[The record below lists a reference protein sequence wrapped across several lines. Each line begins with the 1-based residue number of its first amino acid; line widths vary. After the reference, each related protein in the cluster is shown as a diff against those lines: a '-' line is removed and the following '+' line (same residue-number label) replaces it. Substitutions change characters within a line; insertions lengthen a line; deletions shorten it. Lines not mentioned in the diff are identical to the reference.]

1 MPIKFTAE
9 EERIIMGKTLV
20 DANKIEAVKPR
31 IEPVD
36 GDLVRFNTDVGRFVD
51 GVIIAICCNYPTF
64 NATPYYVSQ
73 DGTMYSDLDVE
84 VLEII
89 GECVFSVYV

>member
-1 MPIKFTAE
+1 
-9 EERIIMGKTLV
+9 MGKTLV
-20 DANKIEAVKPR
+20 DANKIGTVKPC

-36 GDLVRFNTDVGRFVD
+36 GDLVRVNTDVGRFVD
-51 GVIIAICCNYPTF
+51 GVIIAICCHWRG
-64 NATPYYVSQ
+64 NAVPFYVSQ
-73 DGTMYSDLDVE
+73 DGTMYYGSDVE

>member
-20 DANKIEAVKPR
+20 DANKIEEVKPC
-31 IEPVD
+31 IKPVD
-36 GDLVRFNTDVGRFVD
+36 GDLVRIGLDYGCVM
-51 GVIIAICCNYPTF
+51 AICCHHPGNPIM
-64 NATPYYVSQ
+64 YYVTQ
-73 DGTMYSDLDVE
+73 DGTMIASGNGE

-89 GECVFSVYV
+89 GKCVFSVYV

>member
-20 DANKIEAVKPR
+20 DANKIEAVKPC
-31 IEPVD
+31 IKPVD
-36 GDLVRFNTDVGRFVD
+36 GDLVRIKVNYGCVM
-51 GVIIAICCNYPTF
+51 AICCHYPI
-64 NATPYYVSQ
+64 NPVMYYVTQ
-73 DGTMYSDLDVE
+73 DGTMIASDSGVE

-89 GECVFSVYV
+89 GKCVFSVYV

>member
-20 DANKIEAVKPR
+20 DANKIEAVKPCV
-31 IEPVD
+31 EPVD
-36 GDLVRFNTDVGRFVD
+36 GDLVRINTDVGRFVD
-51 GVIIAICCNYPTF
+51 GVIIAICCHWPDNYI
-64 NATPYYVSQ
+64 PYYVSQ
-73 DGTMYSDLDVE
+73 DGTMYSGNDVK

-89 GECVFSVYV
+89 GKCVFSVYV

>member
-20 DANKIEAVKPR
+20 DANKIEAVKPCC
-31 IEPVD
+31 EPVD
-36 GDLVRFNTDVGRFVD
+36 GDLVRLEVD
-51 GVIIAICCNYPTF
+51 YGCVMAICCHYPG
-64 NATPYYVSQ
+64 NLVVYYVTQ
-73 DGTMYSDLDVE
+73 DGEMIRSGSGVK

-89 GECVFSVYV
+89 GKCVFSVYV

>member
-20 DANKIEAVKPR
+20 DANKIEAVKPCV
-31 IEPVD
+31 EPVD
-36 GDLVRFNTDVGRFVD
+36 GDLERIRLDYGCVM
-51 GVIIAICCNYPTF
+51 AICCHYPG
-64 NATPYYVSQ
+64 NAAPYYVTQ
-73 DGTMYSDLDVE
+73 DGELIKSGTNVE

-89 GECVFSVYV
+89 GKCVFSVYV

>member
-20 DANKIEAVKPR
+20 DANKIEAVKPC

-36 GDLVRFNTDVGRFVD
+36 GDLVRIKIAYGCVM
-51 GVIIAICCNYPTF
+51 AICCHWTGF
-64 NATPYYVSQ
+64 AVPYYVSQ
-73 DGTMYSDLDVE
+73 DGTVYYGDDVE
-84 VLEII
+84 ALEII
-89 GECVFSVYV
+89 GKCVFSVYV

>member
-20 DANKIEAVKPR
+20 DANKIEAVKPC
-31 IEPVD
+31 IKPVD
-36 GDLVRFNTDVGRFVD
+36 GDLVQIKVNYGCVM
-51 GVIIAICCNYPTF
+51 AICCHYPGNYML
-64 NATPYYVSQ
+64 YYVTQ
-73 DGTMYSDLDVE
+73 DGSMYYSGDVE

-89 GECVFSVYV
+89 GKCVFSVYV